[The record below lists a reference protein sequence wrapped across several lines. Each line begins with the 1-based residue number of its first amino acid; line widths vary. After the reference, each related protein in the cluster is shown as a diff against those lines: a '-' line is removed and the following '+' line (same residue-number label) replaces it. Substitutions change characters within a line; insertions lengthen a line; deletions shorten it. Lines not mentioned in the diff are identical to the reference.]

1 MEQSTCNP
9 TIREVTINSPAPHP
23 YSDYLRRKGD
33 SFVHTKRELT
43 AADLRHRGLDGPL
56 VTQLESN
63 VRTLVPALTALSEAI
78 HADPELGLAETRTVR
93 RIATALDRHGVDVEI
108 GSFGLPTSFHA
119 VIGRGEPRVAVLAE
133 YDALPEVG
141 HGCGHNVIAAA
152 AVGAFLS
159 LRGIV
164 ERTGGSV
171 ELIGTPAEENAGGK
185 ELILQAGGFDGLA
198 AAVMVHPAGRD
209 VASWSSYSGRRAL
222 VATFTGQSAHAAAN
236 PFLGRN
242 ALDAALLAQHGIAL
256 LRQHMLPTDRLH
268 FIVTDGGAVAN
279 VIPDH
284 AELGG
289 SVRSLDL
296 DTLAVLS
303 SRVEDIMRG
312 AAIATG
318 TEVELSWDATPP
330 YLPMRPSH
338 LLGARYVNALSGR
351 RDVWWHVDSGEASGS
366 TDMGN
371 ISHWVPAIHPTI
383 AIAPPT
389 ASSHSHEM
397 AQHAIS
403 ARAQE
408 GIKDGALALAR
419 VLGDML
425 ADEELRADVAAE
437 FEAAG
442 GRQRADQVLPG
453 YSGTS
458 LDEVQQVTG
467 SNS

>member
-1 MEQSTCNP
+1 M
-9 TIREVTINSPAPHP
+9 
-23 YSDYLRRKGD
+23 
-33 SFVHTKRELT
+33 HTKRELT
-43 AADLRHRGLDGPL
+43 PADLRHRGLDGSS
-56 VTQLESN
+56 VADLESN
-63 VRTLVPALTALSEAI
+63 VESLAPALIALSEAI

-93 RIATALDRHGVDVEI
+93 RIATMLEEHGVDVEV
-108 GSFGLPTSFHA
+108 GSFGLPTAFRA
-119 VIGRGEPRVAVLAE
+119 VLGSGEPRVAVLAE

-141 HGCGHNVIAAA
+141 HGCGHNVIAAS
-152 AVGAFLS
+152 AVGAFLA

-171 ELIGTPAEENAGGK
+171 EIIGTPAEENAGGK
-185 ELILQAGGFDGLA
+185 ELILRAGGFDGLA

-242 ALDAALLAQHGIAL
+242 ALDAVLLAQHGIAL

-268 FIVTDGGAVAN
+268 LIVTDGGTAAN
-279 VIPDH
+279 VIPDR
-284 AELGG
+284 AELRG

-303 SRVEDIMRG
+303 GRVEDIMRG

-318 TEVELSWDATPP
+318 TEVHLAWDATPP

-338 LLGARYVNALSGR
+338 VLGARYVNSLAGR

-371 ISHWVPAIHPTI
+371 VSHWVPSIHPTI
-383 AIAPPT
+383 ALAPPT

-397 AQHAIS
+397 AEYAVS
-403 ARAQE
+403 TRAQE
-408 GIKDGALALAR
+408 AIKDGAMALAR
-419 VLGDML
+419 VLGDVL
-425 ADEELRADVAAE
+425 ADDELRADVAAE

-442 GRQRADQVLPG
+442 GRQRADGILPG
-453 YSGTS
+453 YSGST
-458 LDEVQQVTG
+458 LEGVQQATG
-467 SNS
+467 SQP